1 MKRSSEFAVQTVDG
15 LLMCSFVVE
24 EEQIGDV
31 VAEESVLVS
40 HRDVDKTPVME
51 LLQRL
56 SDSEPPQSEQL
67 EPLHLRM

>member
-1 MKRSSEFAVQTVDG
+1 
-15 LLMCSFVVE
+15 MCSFVVE